1 MNRATTSGRLEGGLL
16 RAVDGCLAGCIFLV
30 PFLMG
35 GRQALGQFALV
46 ALSVVAALAWLVR
59 EGLKRRLAWRRS
71 AAELLLLAGVVLV
84 VVQLLPLPAS
94 VVAWGSPNT
103 ASLLPL
109 WNAEAGAP
117 ISPGPWYT
125 ISLTPGA
132 TRAALAILLAYALLF
147 LVTVQRVGAMEDVE
161 RLLRWI
167 ALAAVAMAA
176 FGLVQFLTSNGKFF
190 WFYEHP
196 FSRTSDVAKGAFT
209 NRNHFAHFLALGLGP
224 LLWWLGAARTYRSRH
239 APRDGFLHAKRG
251 ASRHAPRDGFRPAG
265 RGAARHAPRDGFRPA
280 GRGAAPHAPRE
291 VLPHAE
297 REVYG
302 GAGRDGTAGLKGV
315 ALGLVGFAALM
326 SLSRGGML
334 VMLLAAGISVAA
346 GWRAKSLSP
355 RFALSLGAVGLLCAV
370 LLSIYGYDRVSNRLD
385 SLGAGSL
392 EAVDRDAAR
401 RTIWATVARAAG
413 DYALLG
419 SGVGSH
425 REVYP
430 LYLENPPD
438 TEYTHAENG
447 PLQVLLETGAIGL
460 TLVVAGI
467 GLCAFWRVATL
478 RRADSARML
487 LLTGAI
493 AAGLAANVVHSL
505 ADFVWY
511 VPGCMAVVVVL
522 CACACRVAQLAAG
535 PAGAARRPLALPHA
549 LAWGAAGLLLVV
561 GAWMVQNRFGPTL
574 AERHWDRY
582 RLLAMAAAHI
592 NPLSEPGQPGDD
604 RLTPPSEEFSE
615 NIEGASHRAVTTI
628 IDELEQVVRYDP
640 DHARAHLRLAAAYLR
655 RFDVEQQGSEN
666 AMPLSQIRDAALLA
680 RRQSSPEEVAD
691 WLDRVLGDRR
701 RYIELA
707 EEHAR
712 AGLALCPLQGE
723 GYLFLAETCFLNGT
737 GGAAA
742 KPAWLNQALLVRPYD
757 GAVLFE
763 AGREAWLAGDFG
775 RGLDFW
781 QRSFRA
787 GRRYQKQLIHLLCGR
802 VPLDFLVEAFEPDLV
817 AMRLVH
823 ARCRELDAP
832 SLLAE
837 ARRHH
842 ARAAVAAGEER
853 EGPEGADAYLE
864 ASWLYNLLHERE
876 LALESARGAYQRD
889 PDSYP
894 VREALAK
901 SLVALDLAAEAE
913 EHLRW
918 CLARRPDSKALER
931 LSARLVRQRVD
942 RQTRAGPQ
950 VQPAVYEERDAI
962 EGRRTERGQAH

>member
-1 MNRATTSGRLEGGLL
+1 MPPSPRQPPSVRRVGARLDGWLL
-16 RAVDGCLAGCIFLV
+16 RVVDGCLAGCIFLV

-35 GRQALGQFALV
+35 GRQAVGQFALV
-46 ALSVVAALAWLVR
+46 TLSVAAALAWLVR
-59 EGLKRRLAWRRS
+59 EGLRRRFTWRYS

-84 VVQLLPLPAS
+84 VVQLVPLPPS
-94 VVAWGSPNT
+94 VVSRASPNT

-109 WNAEAGAP
+109 WNTEADAP
-117 ISPGPWYT
+117 VSLGPWCT

-132 TRAALAILLAYALLF
+132 TRAGLAVLLAYALLF
-147 LVTVQRVGAMEDVE
+147 LVTVQRVGVMEDIE

-176 FGLVQFLTSNGKFF
+176 FGLVQLLTSNGKFF

-196 FSRTSDVAKGAFT
+196 YSRTSDVAKGAFT

-224 LLWWLGAARTYRSRH
+224 LVWWLSRH
-239 APRDGFLHAKRG
+239 YRTGARPRRRSFGHR
-251 ASRHAPRDGFRPAG
+251 
-265 RGAARHAPRDGFRPA
+265 AA
-280 GRGAAPHAPRE
+280 AAP
-291 VLPHAE
+291 
-297 REVYG
+297 
-302 GAGRDGTAGLKGV
+302 GRDGTAGLKGV
-315 ALGLVGFAALM
+315 ALGIVLFAALL

-334 VMLLAAGISVAA
+334 VMLLAAAISVAV

-355 RFALSLGAVGLLCAV
+355 RFALSLGAVGLLCGV
-370 LLSIYGYDRVSNRLD
+370 LLSIYGYDRLSDRLD
-385 SLGAGSL
+385 TLRTGSL
-392 EAVDRDAAR
+392 ETIDRAAAR

-447 PLQVLLETGAIGL
+447 PLQILLETGAIGL
-460 TLVVAGI
+460 TLIVAGI
-467 GLCAFWRVATL
+467 GLCGLWCVLAL
-478 RRADSARML
+478 RRAPSARML
-487 LLTGAI
+487 VVGGAI

-511 VPGCMAVVVVL
+511 VPGCMAVVAVL
-522 CACACRVAQLAAG
+522 CACACRASQLAAEA
-535 PAGAARRPLALPHA
+535 AGTPRPPVALPRA
-549 LAWGAAGLLLVV
+549 FAWAAAGLLMVA

-582 RLLAMAAAHI
+582 RILAMAAGHV
-592 NPLSEPGQPGDD
+592 NPLGEPGQPADD
-604 RLTPPSEEFSE
+604 PLTPPTDEFSE

-628 IDELEQVVRYDP
+628 IAELEQVVRHDP

-655 RFDVEQQGSEN
+655 RFDLEQQESEN
-666 AMPLSQIRDAALLA
+666 AMPLSQIRDAALSA
-680 RRQSSPEEVAD
+680 RQQSSPDDVAA
-691 WLDRVLGDRR
+691 WLDRVLDERR
-701 RYIELA
+701 QYLDLA
-707 EEHAR
+707 EAHAR
-712 AGLALCPLQGE
+712 AGLALCPFQGE
-723 GYLFLAETCFLNGT
+723 GYLFLAELCFLEPARKGARPLKSMGSDPFSNRL

-742 KPAWLNQALLVRPYD
+742 KPAYLNQALLVRPYD

-763 AGREAWLAGDFG
+763 AGREAWLAGDFR

-802 VPLDFLVEAFEPDLV
+802 VPLEFLVQAFEPDLV

-823 ARCRELDAP
+823 ARCRELGDP
-832 SLLAE
+832 MLLAE

-842 ARAAVAAGEER
+842 ARAALAAAEER
-853 EGPEGADAYLE
+853 HGPEAADAYLE
-864 ASWLYNLLHERE
+864 AYWLYGLLHERE
-876 LALESARGAYQRD
+876 RALESARGAYEND
-889 PDSYP
+889 PNSYP

-901 SLVALDLAAEAE
+901 SLLALDRAAEAE
-913 EHLRW
+913 EHVRW
-918 CLARRPDSKALER
+918 CLVRRPNSKELER
-931 LSARLVRQRVD
+931 LSARLVRQRIDQQTRPD
-942 RQTRAGPQ
+942 RQ
-950 VQPAVYEERDAI
+950 VQQAVYEDR
-962 EGRRTERGQAH
+962 

>member
-1 MNRATTSGRLEGGLL
+1 MPPRPRQLRPVRRVGARLDGWLL
-16 RAVDGCLAGCIFLV
+16 RVVDGCLAGCIFLV

-46 ALSVVAALAWLVR
+46 TLSVVAAMAWLAR
-59 EGLKRRLAWRRS
+59 EGLRRHLTWRYS

-84 VVQLLPLPAS
+84 VVQLVPLPAS
-94 VVAWGSPNT
+94 VVARASPNT

-109 WNAEAGAP
+109 WNAEADAP
-117 ISPGPWYT
+117 VSLGPWCT
-125 ISLTPGA
+125 ISLAPGA
-132 TRAALAILLAYALLF
+132 TRAGLAVLLAYALLF
-147 LVTVQRVGAMEDVE
+147 LVTVQRVGALEDIE

-176 FGLVQFLTSNGKFF
+176 FGLVQLLTSNGKFF

-196 FSRTSDVAKGAFT
+196 YSRTSDVAKGAFT

-224 LLWWLGAARTYRSRH
+224 LLWWLRTDRRTAYRSRH
-239 APRDGFLHAKRG
+239 APRDGF
-251 ASRHAPRDGFRPAG
+251 PR
-265 RGAARHAPRDGFRPA
+265 
-280 GRGAAPHAPRE
+280 
-291 VLPHAE
+291 AE
-297 REVYG
+297 REVYAK
-302 GAGRDGTAGLKGV
+302 GARPRRRSFGSRTAAPERDGTAGLKGV
-315 ALGLVGFAALM
+315 ALGVVLFAALL

-334 VMLLAAGISVAA
+334 VMLLAAAISVAV
-346 GWRAKSLSP
+346 GWRARSLSP

-370 LLSIYGYDRVSNRLD
+370 LLSIYGYDRLSARLD
-385 SLGAGSL
+385 TLGDGSL
-392 EAVDRDAAR
+392 EAVDRAAAR

-447 PLQVLLETGAIGL
+447 PLQVLLETGAVGL

-467 GLCAFWRVATL
+467 GLCAFWCVLAL
-478 RRADSARML
+478 RRAPSAHML
-487 LLTGAI
+487 VVAGAI

-511 VPGCMAVVVVL
+511 VPGCMAVVAVL
-522 CACACRVAQLAAG
+522 CACACRASQLAAEA
-535 PAGAARRPLALPHA
+535 AGTPRRPIALPRA
-549 LAWGAAGLLLVV
+549 CAWGAVGLLLVV

-582 RLLAMAAAHI
+582 RILAMAAGHV
-592 NPLSEPGQPGDD
+592 NPLGEPQQAADE
-604 RLTPPSEEFSE
+604 RLTPPIDEFSE

-628 IDELEQVVRYDP
+628 IAELEEVVRHDP

-655 RFDVEQQGSEN
+655 QFDLEQQETEN
-666 AMPLSQIRDAALLA
+666 AMPLSQIRDAALSA
-680 RRQSSPEEVAD
+680 RRSSSPEVVAA
-691 WLDRVLGDRR
+691 WLDRVLAERR
-701 RYIELA
+701 QYLDLA
-707 EEHAR
+707 EAHAR
-712 AGLALCPLQGE
+712 AGLALCPFQGE
-723 GYLFLAETCFLNGT
+723 GYLFLAELCFLEPIRKGVRPLKSKGSDPFSDRHLGAL

-742 KPAWLNQALLVRPYD
+742 KPAYLNQALLVRPYD

-763 AGREAWLAGDFG
+763 AGREAWLAGDFR

-802 VPLDFLVEAFEPDLV
+802 VPLEFLVEAFQPDLA

-823 ARCRELDAP
+823 ARCRELGDP
-832 SLLAE
+832 VLLAE

-842 ARAAVAAGEER
+842 ARAAVAAAEKSQGA
-853 EGPEGADAYLE
+853 EGADAYLE
-864 ASWLYNLLHERE
+864 AYWLYGLLHERRR
-876 LALESARGAYQRD
+876 ALESARAAFERN
-889 PDSYP
+889 PNSYP

-901 SLVALDLAAEAE
+901 SLVALDRAAEAE
-913 EHLRW
+913 EHVRW
-918 CLARRPDSKALER
+918 CLARRPNSKELER
-931 LSARLVRQRVD
+931 LSARLVRQRID
-942 RQTRAGPQ
+942 HQARHDPQ
-950 VQPAVYEERDAI
+950 VQPAAYEER
-962 EGRRTERGQAH
+962 